1 MNKLK
6 VIDLFAGCGG
16 LSLGFRKA
24 GFKVPIHLEIN
35 ENFCKTL
42 EENALPEEIVINE
55 DITKY
60 ENYLNNVILKNP
72 TKINGIIGG
81 PPCQAYSI
89 AGRNKEENNMSED
102 PRNFLFESFN
112 FLLKNIQP
120 DFFIFENVLGML
132 SAKPY
137 GIDLISELTKSF
149 NESGYAINTNLK
161 DCVFD
166 MSEYGVPQKRKRVI
180 IFGVNKSLYSN
191 TKNKIDSFYREMRKN
206 KKQIKTVKDAIGD
219 LPKIK
224 PIKSINRI
232 SHKVESS
239 FSEHEPRF
247 HNERDI
253 KIFQILAEDIESGR
267 NEFKSIESLKKIYEK
282 YTAKSSSVH
291 KYNVLNWD
299 KPSNTIP
306 AHLHKDGLRHIHPDP
321 TQGRSITVREAAR
334 LMTFPDD
341 YVFKGSR
348 TDKFKMLGNAVPPD
362 FSIILGEVI
371 KKVLY

>member
-1 MNKLK
+1 MNKLN

-42 EENALPEEIVINE
+42 EENSLPEEIVINE

-60 ENYLNNVILKNP
+60 ENYLNNVILKKP

-149 NESGYAINTNLK
+149 DESGYAINTNLK

-166 MSEYGVPQKRKRVI
+166 MSEYGVTQKRKRVI
-180 IFGVNKSLYSN
+180 IFGLNKNIYSN
-191 TKNKIDSFYREMRKN
+191 TK
-206 KKQIKTVKDAIGD
+206 T
-219 LPKIK
+219 KIK

-232 SHKVESS
+232 SHKVEIS

-253 KIFQILAEDIESGR
+253 KIFQLLAEDIESGR
-267 NEFKSIESLKKIYEK
+267 NEFKSIDSLKKIYEK

>member
-1 MNKLK
+1 MNKLN

-42 EENALPEEIVINE
+42 EENSLPEEIVINE

-60 ENYLNNVILKNP
+60 ENYLNNVILKKQ

-149 NESGYAINTNLK
+149 DKSGYAINTNLK

-253 KIFQILAEDIESGR
+253 KIFQILAKDIESGR
-267 NEFKSIESLKKIYEK
+267 NEFKSIDSLKKIYEK